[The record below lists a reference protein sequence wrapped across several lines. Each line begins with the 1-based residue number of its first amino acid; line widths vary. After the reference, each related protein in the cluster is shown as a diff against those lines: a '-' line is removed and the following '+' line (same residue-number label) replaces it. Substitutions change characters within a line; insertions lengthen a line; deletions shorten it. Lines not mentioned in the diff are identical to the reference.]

1 MTSPILTERLRTGCR
16 EDSAGNPQAAV
27 LELLFGLLDKHEIR
41 YVVLHTY
48 EGLPEDLPSDLDMAV
63 HPKDLPLLADVFSGL
78 ERLGYRAVQ
87 RLNYAPEGNYFVFCR
102 VCGQTV
108 HSVAVDFI
116 QAHRRGGVHL
126 ASGEELVSGR
136 RRFRNFW
143 VPSAEVEWSYL
154 LAKKALKRN
163 SLRSSQQRRLREL
176 AIELGSA
183 GALSVAA
190 QVFGE
195 RDAKRVVAACLAGT
209 AGETLESLGG
219 RLRAVAVRRR
229 PLDTLRQAW
238 MEFRR
243 RCNRWVRPTGLFVAV
258 LGPDGSG
265 KSTLLDGL
273 LAQMQ
278 RPFRGSRVF
287 HWRPMLIHGGG
298 AEANVATPHRQQAR
312 PAGVSLVRVLIHF
325 ADYWLGYWLR
335 VRPALVRSNLVLFDR
350 YADDASV
357 DPARY
362 RFPDSLRGV
371 LSWMSRLAPRPDITL
386 VLDAPPSVMLA
397 RKQEIEHAAAAR
409 LRAGYL
415 ERGLTGAGFLILD
428 AAQPAQELS
437 ARAAAAL
444 TGVLSNRFARRERQ
458 WLRAA
463 GEPEQSG
470 TITRSSAGSEAL
482 NRLLRSSGAARG
494 GSTLRYLAA
503 PSMSEPRLLVPLD
516 APEALPASID
526 TYMPYALRA
535 RAATT
540 LLRVAIRTGASRAAG
555 DEIQLADGYLRDVR
569 ELVGQTTGEPD
580 AVFALR
586 FGTPGRRCNLTL
598 KAMRRDGGDL
608 GYLKISVTGESVARV
623 RHEAAVLRVLGRD
636 SALSAHVPNLL
647 FAGEWGKG
655 YLLFQS
661 AGAGKPGGT
670 RFGEPHREFLRALAA
685 ASSVFRKAE
694 ELVEET
700 AAEWGDSPAGALA
713 PEWRSLA
720 RFTLEEAFSRLANAD
735 VACGTVHG
743 DFAPWNT
750 RLAAG
755 RLFVFDWEA
764 AELQSP
770 CCWDWFHFEVQVL
783 SRLGRGDKLPA
794 SSAVELAVQDP
805 AMRSLLALYLLHSA
819 AGLARDGVEPSNRSI
834 ELRKKL
840 LTRLLHSEGRG

>member
-1 MTSPILTERLRTGCR
+1 MFS
-16 EDSAGNPQAAV
+16 
-27 LELLFGLLDKHEIR
+27 LLDKHEIR
-41 YVVLHTY
+41 YVVLHSY
-48 EGLPEDLPSDLDMAV
+48 DGLPEDLPSDLDMAV
-63 HPKDLPLLADVFSGL
+63 HPQDSPLLADVFGGMD
-78 ERLGYRAVQ
+78 RAGYRAVQ
-87 RLNYAPEGNYFVFCR
+87 CLNYAPEGNYFVFCR
-102 VCGQTV
+102 VCEEAV
-108 HSVAVDFI
+108 HSVAVDFV

-126 ASGEELVSGR
+126 ASGEQLVSGR

-143 VPSAEVEWSYL
+143 VPAAEVEWSYL

-176 AIELGSA
+176 ALELGSM
-183 GALSVAA
+183 GAQSVAA

-195 RDAKRVVAACLAGT
+195 RDAKRVVDACLAG
-209 AGETLESLGG
+209 APGEALESLGG

-243 RCNRWVRPTGLFVAV
+243 RCKRWARPTGLFVAV

-278 RPFRGSRVF
+278 RPFRGNRVF
-287 HWRPMLIHGGG
+287 HWRPMLIPGGGG
-298 AEANVATPHRQQAR
+298 AANVATPHRQQPR
-312 PAGVSLVRVLIHF
+312 PAGVSLARVLVHF

-371 LSWMSRLAPRPDITL
+371 LSWMSRIAPRPDITL

-415 ERGLTGAGFLILD
+415 ERGLTGAGFLVLN
-428 AAQPAQELS
+428 AAQPAPELS

-444 TGVLSNRFARRERQ
+444 IDVLANRFTHRERQ

-470 TITRSSAGSEAL
+470 TITRSAGGSEAL
-482 NRLLRSSGAARG
+482 NRLLRYSGATSG

-516 APEALPASID
+516 APQALAASID

-535 RAATT
+535 RAATA
-540 LLRVAIRTGASRAAG
+540 LLRVAIRTGAASAAG
-555 DEIQLADGYLRDVR
+555 DEIRLSDGYFRDVR
-569 ELVGQTTGEPD
+569 ELVGETTGEPD
-580 AVFALR
+580 PVFALR

-598 KAMRRDGGDL
+598 KAMRRDGGEL
-608 GYLKISVTGESVARV
+608 GYLKISITGESVARV

-636 SALSAHVPNLL
+636 SALRPHIPNLL
-647 FAGEWGKG
+647 FAGEWGNG

-661 AGAGKPGGT
+661 AGAGSPGST
-670 RFGEPHREFLRALAA
+670 RFGEPHREFLRKLAA
-685 ASSVFRKAE
+685 ASRVSRKAE

-700 AAEWGDSPAGALA
+700 AAEWDDSPAAALA
-713 PEWRSLA
+713 PDWRSLA
-720 RFTLEEAFSRLANAD
+720 RFSLEEASSRLANAD

-764 AELQSP
+764 AEWQSP
-770 CCWDWFHFEVQVL
+770 CCWDSFHFEVQVL
-783 SRLGRGDKLPA
+783 ARLGRGDRLP
-794 SSAVELAVQDP
+794 SNSAVELAVREP
-805 AMRSLLALYLLHSA
+805 AMRPLLALYLLHSA
-819 AGLARDGVEPSNRSI
+819 AGLARDGVEPSNRSL